1 MKQIFIGKTVD
12 EAMQQAGLEFG
23 VDLSKIE
30 FETIEEPK
38 KSFFG
43 KLKGDAKVS
52 ASYEPTKTDIACK
65 YLVNV
70 VKQIGIKDVTTSVSD
85 TENGVVIN
93 LEGTDIDSIIGKK
106 GQTLDSL
113 QYLTSLVSNKADKD
127 YFRISVD
134 CNDYRNKRKI
144 ELENL
149 AEKIAKSVLKNG
161 RSSALEPMNP
171 YERRIVHSVVSAV
184 EGVSSHSVGDEP
196 FRKVIITSNVKKPE
210 KKQFNGNN
218 NNNNKRRPPQKKKSF
233 DITTSFEKDYK
244 KPRPEDKLGSGLYSK
259 IEF

>member
-12 EAMQQAGLEFG
+12 EAKQQAATEFG
-23 VDLSKIE
+23 IDLSKID
-30 FETIEEPK
+30 FEIIEEPK

-52 ASYEPTKTDIACK
+52 AYYEPTKTDIACK
-65 YLVNV
+65 YLVDV
-70 VKQIGIKDVTTSVSD
+70 IKKVGIDDVTTSVSD
-85 TENGVVIN
+85 TENGVIIN

-106 GQTLDSL
+106 GQILDSL
-113 QYLTSLVSNKADKD
+113 QYLTSLVCNKADKE

-134 CNDYRNKRKI
+134 CNDYRDKRKNQ
-144 ELENL
+144 LETL
-149 AEKIAKSVLKNG
+149 AEKIAKGVIKNR
-161 RSSALEPMNP
+161 RSSAMEPMNP
-171 YERRIVHSVVSAV
+171 YERRIVHSVVSKI

-196 FRKVIITSNVKKPE
+196 YRKVIITSNFKRTE
-210 KKQFNGNN
+210 KKQFKGNN
-218 NNNNKRRPPQKKKSF
+218 NRRRRPPQNKKSF

>member
-1 MKQIFIGKTVD
+1 MKQIFIGKSVD
-12 EAMQQAGLEFG
+12 EAKQQAATEFG

-30 FETIEEPK
+30 FEIVEEPK

-52 ASYEPTKTDIACK
+52 AYYEPTKTDIACK
-65 YLVNV
+65 YLVDV
-70 VKQIGIKDVTTSVSD
+70 IKKIGIQDVSTSVTD
-85 TENGVVIN
+85 TENGAVIN
-93 LEGTDIDSIIGKK
+93 LQGTDIDSIIGKK
-106 GQTLDSL
+106 GQILDSL

-134 CNDYRNKRKI
+134 CHEYRNKRKNQ
-144 ELENL
+144 LETL
-149 AEKIAKSVLKNG
+149 AEKIAKGVLKNG

-171 YERRIVHSVVSAV
+171 YERRIVHSIVAGID
-184 EGVSSHSVGDEP
+184 GVSSHSVGDEP
-196 FRKVIITSNVKKPE
+196 YRKVIITSNVKKPE

-218 NNNNKRRPPQKKKSF
+218 NNRRRRPPQKKKSF

>member
-1 MKQIFIGKTVD
+1 MKQIFIGKTLED
-12 EAMQQAGLEFG
+12 ARQQAAIEYG

-30 FETIEEPK
+30 FEIIEEPK

-43 KLKGDAKVS
+43 KLKGEAKVS
-52 ASYEPTKTDIACK
+52 AFYEPTKTDMACK
-65 YLVNV
+65 YLVDV
-70 VKQIGIKDVTTSVSD
+70 IKKIGICDVTTSVSD
-85 TENGVVIN
+85 TEKGIVIN
-93 LEGTDIDSIIGKK
+93 IEGTDIDSIIGKK
-106 GQTLDSL
+106 GETLDSL
-113 QYLTSLVSNKADKD
+113 QYLTSLVCNKADKD

-134 CNDYRNKRKI
+134 CNNYRSKRKTQ
-144 ELENL
+144 LEAL
-149 AEKIAKSVLKNG
+149 AEKIAKSVQKNG

-171 YERRIVHSVVSAV
+171 YERRIVHSIVSVV

-196 FRKVIITSNVKKPE
+196 YRKVVISPNVKKIE
-210 KKQFNGNN
+210 KKQFN
-218 NNNNKRRPPQKKKSF
+218 NNKKQRPPQNNKSF